1 MKVVFLYHYYEEKI
15 KDKHRT
21 EFPPLGMLYLCSVI
35 ENMNHEVEV
44 FYFDEYT
51 PIDQFPCADV
61 YAYSISST
69 VNYPVYLKRAPELR
83 DKAKFFCAG
92 NTHASIFPEKVLEEL
107 KVDVVFVGES
117 EVTMSK
123 WIESGMKEKGIIRG
137 KRNKNLNFP
146 FPARHL
152 LPDNKIYM
160 SNRVGGPSNHSISMI
175 SSRGCVFKCAFC
187 AIQQRGK
194 VVFRD
199 TSDFRDELLHI
210 KKEYPLCDGITL
222 LDETFTLNK
231 DHAISIA
238 NVFKNLNMPYECNSR
253 ADTLGDDIIKA
264 LGDSPCKEIRI
275 GLESGSQQLVDAMNK
290 GINLDETK
298 EILKKLAQNEIP
310 VKIYLM
316 HGFPGENKSTTLE
329 TINYINEMKN
339 YINRI
344 SLYRFTPLPGSPI
357 FEKMNFNSNWKDYTI
372 YDNNVQW
379 WGSEKEFIEVCD
391 SYEILRQEVDLFN
404 KIR

>member
-44 FYFDEYT
+44 FYLDEYT

-160 SNRVGGPSNHSISMI
+160 SNRKWNELIVPSFDMI
-175 SSRGCVFKCAFC
+175 S
-187 AIQQRGK
+187 
-194 VVFRD
+194 
-199 TSDFRDELLHI
+199 
-210 KKEYPLCDGITL
+210 
-222 LDETFTLNK
+222 
-231 DHAISIA
+231 
-238 NVFKNLNMPYECNSR
+238 
-253 ADTLGDDIIKA
+253 
-264 LGDSPCKEIRI
+264 
-275 GLESGSQQLVDAMNK
+275 
-290 GINLDETK
+290 
-298 EILKKLAQNEIP
+298 
-310 VKIYLM
+310 
-316 HGFPGENKSTTLE
+316 KSTE
-329 TINYINEMKN
+329 
-339 YINRI
+339 
-344 SLYRFTPLPGSPI
+344 I
-357 FEKMNFNSNWKDYTI
+357 FKTRVNIIRRLNIRVTSSQIYNDFYEHVKRNS
-372 YDNNVQW
+372 
-379 WGSEKEFIEVCD
+379 
-391 SYEILRQEVDLFN
+391 DL
-404 KIR
+404 